1 MMMPTIR
8 PARRSEALALA
19 RLIDI
24 AGEGIPSYFWTFSAV
39 GGVSPFEVG
48 ATRVARQTG
57 SFSYRNAQVMDVDGV
72 PVAMLLGY
80 LQSEQDERIPVDD
93 LPGFVR
99 PLLEL
104 EARTVGTWYLN
115 ALATLP
121 EARGQGFA
129 GRLLPLADRLAKA
142 AGVDTVTLL
151 VNSANAGALRLY
163 RGHGFQERERRR
175 VLPMPGRRQADG
187 DWVLMAR
194 RVDAGTWVA

>member
-1 MMMPTIR
+1 MPTIR

-24 AGEGIPSYFWTFSAV
+24 AGEGIPSYFWTFSAA
-39 GGVSPFEVG
+39 GDVSPFDVG

-57 SFSYRNAQVMDVDGV
+57 SFSYRNAQVMDVDGA
-72 PVAMLLGY
+72 PAAMLLGY
-80 LQSEQDERIPVDD
+80 LQSEQDERIPLDD

-104 EARTVGTWYLN
+104 EARTVGSWYLN

-121 EARGQGFA
+121 EARGRGFA
-129 GRLLPLADRLAKA
+129 GRLLPLADRLARA
-142 AGVDTVTLL
+142 AGADTVTLL
-151 VNSANAGALRLY
+151 VNSANAGAWRLY
-163 RGHGFQERERRR
+163 RGHGFRERERRR
-175 VLPMPGRRQADG
+175 VLPMPGRRQTDG

-194 RVDAGTWVA
+194 RVEAGAWIA